1 MCKKVKLTSKR
12 NKVYRLIE
20 DEGNSIFKTFIDK
33 EDMKMELSI
42 LRLLNRRNCR
52 VPEVLRVTSDSIYL
66 EDLGDE
72 TLLDWY
78 ERSENA
84 NADNIL
90 PVILKLSD
98 WFEAFYDTLRSSKY
112 SNYIMGDVNFRNFLI
127 KNGEI
132 YGIDF
137 EQCREGKIEEDL
149 GKLAAYSLTY
159 DPMMTDWKKNF
170 VKLLIEKLSIKL
182 DISKDDISSEM
193 DKELIKIRLRR
204 EKK

>member
-12 NKVYRLIE
+12 NKVYRLLE
-20 DEGNSIFKTFIDK
+20 DEGNSILKTFIDK
-33 EDMKMELSI
+33 EDMKRELSI
-42 LRLLNRRNCR
+42 LRLLHGRNCR
-52 VPEVLRVTSDSIYL
+52 VPEVLKVTSDSIYL

-78 ERSENA
+78 ESIEKT
-84 NADNIL
+84 NADSIL
-90 PVILKLSD
+90 PMILKLSD
-98 WFEAFYDTLRSSKY
+98 WLEAFYDTLSSSKY
-112 SNYIMGDVNFRNFLI
+112 GNYIMGDVNFRNFLI
-127 KNGEI
+127 KDGEI

-170 VKLLIEKLSIKL
+170 VKLLVEQLSMKL
-182 DISKDDISSEM
+182 DISKDAISSEM

-204 EKK
+204 KEK

>member
-1 MCKKVKLTSKR
+1 MRKKVKLTSKR

-20 DEGNSIFKTFIDK
+20 DEGNSIFKTYIDK

-42 LRLLNRRNCR
+42 LRLLHSKNCR
-52 VPEVLRVTSDSIYL
+52 VPEVLRVTSNSIYL

-78 ERSENA
+78 ERSENT

-90 PVILKLSD
+90 PMILKLSD
-98 WFEAFYDTLRSSKY
+98 WFEAFYDTLCSSKY

-127 KNGEI
+127 NNGEI

-170 VKLLIEKLSIKL
+170 VKLLIEQLSIKL
-182 DISKDDISSEM
+182 DISKDAISSEM